1 MRNIDILIG
10 FEREINKLNNS
21 LDKPTTDDSLYW
33 LNQAVSKFVKTR
45 FNGNLPHLTS
55 YEQTEKRSKDLINL
69 LVDKELP
76 VEQDIHGIRP
86 NYVTYH
92 VQYPDDFMFALN
104 EDVMISDLSGDH
116 KTMTSV
122 FECTADSFMYRVT
135 NSLTDFHYR
144 HYKARPLRVRTMVN
158 GSQGCDLL
166 TDGKY
171 KILKYRLGYLRNPN
185 KISLENRLVSIQS
198 FQR

>member
-86 NYVTYH
+86 NYASYH

-104 EDVMISDLSGDH
+104 
-116 KTMTSV
+116 
-122 FECTADSFMYRVT
+122 
-135 NSLTDFHYR
+135 
-144 HYKARPLRVRTMVN
+144 
-158 GSQGCDLL
+158 
-166 TDGKY
+166 
-171 KILKYRLGYLRNPN
+171 
-185 KISLENRLVSIQS
+185 
-198 FQR
+198 

>member
-122 FECTADSFMYRVT
+122 FECTANSFMYRLT
-135 NSLTDFHYR
+135 NLLKDFH
-144 HYKARPLRVRTMVN
+144 
-158 GSQGCDLL
+158 
-166 TDGKY
+166 
-171 KILKYRLGYLRNPN
+171 
-185 KISLENRLVSIQS
+185 
-198 FQR
+198 